1 MEGSVSEEELERLR
15 RALKRLSEGH
25 REALGVIDREVEDLE
40 DLESSAEETLAEVQD
55 ILSGALED
63 AQSILG
69 KEEGGA

>member
-1 MEGSVSEEELERLR
+1 MSEEELERLR

-25 REALGVIDREVEDLE
+25 GEALGVIDRALE
-40 DLESSAEETLAEVQD
+40 DLESPAEESLAEVQD

-63 AQSILG
+63 ARSILG

>member
-15 RALKRLSEGH
+15 RALERLMDGH
-25 REALGVIDREVEDLE
+25 REALGVVDRALE
-40 DLESSAEETLAEVQD
+40 DLESPAEESLAEVQD

-63 AQSILG
+63 ARSILG